1 MLGSAVDEAAVAYT
15 QKLEAVFGKVGL
27 PKFDMLLLGMGPD
40 GHTCSLFPGHPLLNV
55 ISILLLIQIILFF
68 YSTFVS
74 NRQSI
79 SHVKTYIY
87 HLYIIIKYEYKK
99 VVAFKK

>member
-1 MLGSAVDEAAVAYT
+1 MGCVGSAVEEAAEAYT

-55 ISILLLIQIILFF
+55 INI
-68 YSTFVS
+68 
-74 NRQSI
+74 
-79 SHVKTYIY
+79 H
-87 HLYIIIKYEYKK
+87 IIIINPSLTFFLLNFYLDCTEYIPCQNLYNLYLNIKRS
-99 VVAFKK
+99 